1 MNQPY
6 MDNNENLAVG
16 LPICPLKWKWNTPQF
31 FQKNIH
37 FDLNLGLVNSPT
49 LWFFPVEPVPPKL
62 PIIGQPRSQ
71 PSIKTSDSQVSGT
84 PGHARSIVLQKV
96 LENSDFGKIQQLSRE
111 IQ

>member
-49 LWFFPVEPVPPKL
+49 L
-62 PIIGQPRSQ
+62 
-71 PSIKTSDSQVSGT
+71 
-84 PGHARSIVLQKV
+84 
-96 LENSDFGKIQQLSRE
+96 
-111 IQ
+111 